1 MVAAS
6 TVGLA
11 VNSAMQ
17 NARGKM
23 QTLTACGGGVKCAT
37 HFTSSWRVMW
47 RVNFAFCLLSFAVV
61 TSASA
66 GERYAVI
73 VSGAAG
79 GEKYAEQQQKW
90 SGDLT
95 GALRNTFVFSEANV
109 VTLSE
114 EGTGTSKATAD
125 NVRRLLGDLRKRLT
139 RDDMLLVV
147 LMGHGTFDGEAAKFN
162 LVGPDLTAVEWKNL
176 LDGIAGRTVIVNT
189 TESSYPFLEELS
201 QRGRV
206 VITAT
211 DSVAQRFATVFPEHF
226 VRGLADLSADFDK
239 NGRISVWEAFASA
252 SASVKQYYEQ
262 RGQLST
268 ERPVLDDNG
277 DKVGREAEA
286 PGPDGTLARSTYL
299 DAEPGTIT
307 ADVALAGLQ
316 RRRAALEAQLEELKS
331 KKDSLATEDYETQLE
346 RVLVEL
352 ARIARQI
359 RQRS

>member
-1 MVAAS
+1 MGI
-6 TVGLA
+6 TV
-11 VNSAMQ
+11 
-17 NARGKM
+17 
-23 QTLTACGGGVKCAT
+23 
-37 HFTSSWRVMW
+37 SSVRWSLP
-47 RVNFAFCLLSFAVV
+47 FAPCLLPLAFCLWPVV
-61 TSASA
+61 VPSAGA
-66 GERYAVI
+66 GERYALV

-79 GEKYAEQQQKW
+79 GEKYAEQQKKW
-90 SGDLT
+90 REDLT
-95 GALRNTFVFSEANV
+95 ATLRNTFVFAEANV
-109 VTLSE
+109 VALTE
-114 EGTGTSKATAD
+114 EDGGTTRATAE
-125 NVRRLLGDLRKRLT
+125 NVRRLLSDLRRRLT
-139 RDDMLLVV
+139 RDDLLMVV
-147 LMGHGTFDGEAAKFN
+147 LIGHGTFDGEAAKFN
-162 LVGPDLTAVEWKNL
+162 LVGPDLTAVEWKGL
-176 LDGIAGRTVIVNT
+176 LDGIPGRVVVVNT

-226 VRGLADLSADFDK
+226 VRGLSDLSADFDK
-239 NGRISVWEAFASA
+239 NGRVSIWEAFASA

-299 DAEPGTIT
+299 DAEPGSIT

-316 RRRAALEAQLEELKS
+316 RRRAALEAQLEELKAR
-331 KKDSLATEDYETQLE
+331 KGSLATEDYEMQLE

-352 ARIARQI
+352 ARVARQI